1 MIAYKYNNKKKEYMG
16 IMKEKYIEDQIKNE
30 SGIFDVYVDKIAE
43 KVANESVDEDVLQE
57 DEQEQEREV
66 PQHVIDEAK
75 VDEAIMRRHDLRQ
88 MEMYDDPY
96 MNWSGHR

>member
-1 MIAYKYNNKKKEYMG
+1 MI
-16 IMKEKYIEDQIKNE
+16 D
-30 SGIFDVYVDKIAE
+30 VDKIAE

-57 DEQEQEREV
+57 DEQEREV
-66 PQHVIDEAK
+66 PQHVIDEALADSARQR
-75 VDEAIMRRHDLRQ
+75 VRDLRQ

>member
-1 MIAYKYNNKKKEYMG
+1 MLEY
-16 IMKEKYIEDQIKNE
+16 
-30 SGIFDVYVDKIAE
+30 VHRIAE
-43 KVANESVDEDVLQE
+43 KVANEPLE
-57 DEQEQEREV
+57 DELRNWIIGETEDGHMPLVRK

>member
-1 MIAYKYNNKKKEYMG
+1 MLEY
-16 IMKEKYIEDQIKNE
+16 
-30 SGIFDVYVDKIAE
+30 VHRIAE
-43 KVANESVDEDVLQE
+43 KVANEPLE
-57 DEQEQEREV
+57 DELRNWIIGETEDGHMPLVRK
-66 PQHVIDEAK
+66 PQHVIDEEK

>member
-1 MIAYKYNNKKKEYMG
+1 MDELDIN
-16 IMKEKYIEDQIKNE
+16 
-30 SGIFDVYVDKIAE
+30 KIAE
-43 KVANESVDEDVLQE
+43 RVANEAVDENVLQE
-57 DEQEQEREV
+57 DEEERVV